1 MKLLDTNSN
10 DSLTIQTATCCQ
22 IDKFKVQIESHL
34 GQFADVHYFQVT
46 IHNPEQE
53 AKLGLL
59 RVGAIDGALSRE
71 LQLRKVLGNHKM
83 LSELLA
89 CVEKESVYL
98 SSNSP
103 LPKNQPNP
111 DNSVF
116 SNELPSSKSSDDP
129 FKFSEFEQEIA
140 GEPVLSQIEQT
151 DPDKSED
158 LEQATEYLDEE
169 FYDEEEVDADFD
181 ASTPKHILLS
191 YLPKEEE
198 TLKYWLT
205 KNQSLE
211 SSLLLASQVCQFFKF
226 IYQRQWCFIQIFP
239 KFIQMGTPVKF
250 FDLTG
255 AYPIDGHLTS
265 GLMGEYCAPE
275 IAYDSNFV
283 ISEQIS
289 TYIVGALLYEAI
301 HHQLPPQ
308 ESSKELEINPIPS
321 IYQILKLS
329 LSPFP
334 EERFSLTQLLSL
346 LVDIR
351 KSIQTPQIYWEVAT
365 HSIVGLS
372 TSRLHNEDS
381 YGVRRHN
388 LNNSDSLILGVIAD
402 GLGGM
407 AQGELAS
414 KLAVQTVLET
424 PITADLTNQ
433 NIRGHW
439 LISLV
444 EKANNSV
451 AQQVRDGGTTISLVM
466 GLGREL
472 MIAHVGD
479 SRIFLLRNGQICQL
493 SEDHSLVAMLFASGE
508 ITYEE
513 SLNHPDRNV
522 LTKSLG
528 SKRKLSPGYVQD
540 LNRFGAGLSM
550 LLEDGD
556 ILILCSDG
564 VWDLVPADEL
574 AEIFSGDKILQSSAD
589 LTIKKVLER
598 GAHDNA
604 TILAL
609 KLRVKITDN
618 Q

>member
-1 MKLLDTNSN
+1 
-10 DSLTIQTATCCQ
+10 
-22 IDKFKVQIESHL
+22 
-34 GQFADVHYFQVT
+34 
-46 IHNPEQE
+46 
-53 AKLGLL
+53 
-59 RVGAIDGALSRE
+59 
-71 LQLRKVLGNHKM
+71 
-83 LSELLA
+83 
-89 CVEKESVYL
+89 
-98 SSNSP
+98 
-103 LPKNQPNP
+103 
-111 DNSVF
+111 
-116 SNELPSSKSSDDP
+116 
-129 FKFSEFEQEIA
+129 
-140 GEPVLSQIEQT
+140 
-151 DPDKSED
+151 
-158 LEQATEYLDEE
+158 
-169 FYDEEEVDADFD
+169 
-181 ASTPKHILLS
+181 
-191 YLPKEEE
+191 
-198 TLKYWLT
+198 
-205 KNQSLE
+205 
-211 SSLLLASQVCQFFKF
+211 
-226 IYQRQWCFIQIFP
+226 
-239 KFIQMGTPVKF
+239 
-250 FDLTG
+250 
-255 AYPIDGHLTS
+255 
-265 GLMGEYCAPE
+265 
-275 IAYDSNFV
+275 
-283 ISEQIS
+283 
-289 TYIVGALLYEAI
+289 
-301 HHQLPPQ
+301 
-308 ESSKELEINPIPS
+308 
-321 IYQILKLS
+321 
-329 LSPFP
+329 
-334 EERFSLTQLLSL
+334 
-346 LVDIR
+346 
-351 KSIQTPQIYWEVAT
+351 
-365 HSIVGLS
+365 
-372 TSRLHNEDS
+372 
-381 YGVRRHN
+381 
-388 LNNSDSLILGVIAD
+388 
-402 GLGGM
+402 M